1 MEKKAIGFANGM
13 GVQFPGSSALPS
25 GYIRRI
31 RDKKAHAITE
41 ICNVVTL
48 LRSYT
53 QGCVVTHTKTGPRSR
68 SRVCRS
74 SNLFLQTV
82 ALLEAIYS
90 SAAVDQLLTAREER
104 VALAADFDL
113 QLALGGAGKEGLAAG
128 TAHDRFAVR
137 RMNIFLHVL
146 SLLRRVMH
154 YRRLLYHTAEKK
166 QAKFFGFR
174 NFF

>member
-1 MEKKAIGFANGM
+1 MPKADGRVVLAHKNGT
-13 GVQFPGSSALPS
+13 A
-25 GYIRRI
+25 
-31 RDKKAHAITE
+31 DAIP
-41 ICNVVTL
+41 CL
-48 LRSYT
+48 LEFE
-53 QGCVVTHTKTGPRSR
+53 
-68 SRVCRS
+68 
-74 SNLFLQTV
+74 LFLQTV

-154 YRRLLYHTAEKK
+154 YHRLLYHAVRKK
-166 QAKFFGFR
+166 QEKLFDFS
-174 NFF
+174 NFFTSCSP